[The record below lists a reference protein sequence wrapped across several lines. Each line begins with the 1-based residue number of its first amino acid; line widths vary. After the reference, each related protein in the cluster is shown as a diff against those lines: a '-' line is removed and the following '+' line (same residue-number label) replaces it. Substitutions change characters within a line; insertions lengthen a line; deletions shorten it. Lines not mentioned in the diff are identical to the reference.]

1 MAMTRR
7 EAFKNIAKGTLPV
20 LAAGC
25 VSVAVPQAAHASE
38 TVEVS
43 KDALGLL
50 YDATKCVGCK
60 ACMVGCAQANNL
72 EADPRDPNF
81 DGMHYGKGDLNY
93 YTKNVIK
100 LYKADDA
107 KEWSYFKQQCMHC
120 ADPACV
126 SACMFHGLTKDE
138 KTGVVSW
145 NGSKCVGCRY
155 CEVACPY
162 HVPTF
167 QWEGYNPKI
176 VKCELC
182 SEQIASGKQKQPG
195 CTSVC
200 PTQAVIYGKR
210 EDLLKE
216 AKSRIKANPGKYY
229 QDHVYGEEELGGT
242 QVLYLSAVPFEKLG
256 LPEGEKNS
264 IPHRLRFQ
272 HMIYKYLAVPA
283 VLYVTMAAMIRKNFT
298 HHVHHLKEDQKT
310 TGLRPQL

>member
-1 MAMTRR
+1 MSITRR

-25 VSVAVPQAAHASE
+25 VSVAMPQAAHAE
-38 TVEVS
+38 EVAEIS

-60 ACMVGCAQANNL
+60 ACMVGCAKANDL

-100 LYKADDA
+100 LYKNAEST
-107 KEWSYFKQQCMHC
+107 EWSYFKQQCMHC

-126 SACMFHGLTKDE
+126 AACMFHGLTKDE

-155 CEVACPY
+155 CEVACPF

-182 SEQIASGKQKQPG
+182 HEKIASGQLKQTG

-210 EDLLKE
+210 EDLLAE
-216 AKSRIKANPGKYY
+216 AKKRVKANPGKYY
-229 QDHVYGEEELGGT
+229 QDRVYGEEDGGGT
-242 QVLYLSAVPFEKLG
+242 QVLYLSAVSFEKLG
-256 LPEGEKNS
+256 LPELGKDS
-264 IPHRLRFQ
+264 IPSRLKWQ
-272 HMIYKYLAVPA
+272 HKLYKYLAMPA
-283 VLYVTMAAMIRKNFT
+283 IAYVTMAAFIRGNFKD
-298 HHVHHLKEDQKT
+298 HVHHLREEQET

>member
-1 MAMTRR
+1 MAITRR

-20 LAAGC
+20 LAVGC
-25 VSVAVPQAAHASE
+25 ASAVMPQVAHAEE

-60 ACMVGCAQANNL
+60 ACMVGCAKANNL
-72 EADPRDPNF
+72 EGDVRDPNY
-81 DGMHYGKGDLNY
+81 DGLHYGKGDLNY

-100 LYKADDA
+100 LYKSDDNS
-107 KEWSYFKQQCMHC
+107 EFSYFKQQCMHC

-155 CEVACPY
+155 CEVACPF

-167 QWEGYNPKI
+167 QWEGFNPKI

-182 SEQIASGKQKQPG
+182 HELTAKGGQPG

-200 PTQAVIYGKR
+200 PTGAVIYGKR
-210 EDLLKE
+210 EDLLQQ
-216 AKSRIKANPGKYY
+216 AKARIKSAPGKYY
-229 QDHVYGEEELGGT
+229 NDHVYGEKEGGGT
-242 QVLYLSAVPFEKLG
+242 QVLYLSHVEFSKLG
-256 LPEGEKNS
+256 LPVLSEDS
-264 IPHRLRFQ
+264 IPSRLKWQ

-283 VLYVTMAAMIRKNFT
+283 VLYATMAAFIRGNFKE
-298 HHVHHLKEDQKT
+298 HVHHLQEDQAK

>member
-1 MAMTRR
+1 MAITRR
-7 EAFKNIAKGTLPV
+7 EAFVNIAKGTLPV
-20 LAAGC
+20 LAVGC
-25 VSVAVPQAAHASE
+25 VSAVVPQEAHASE
-38 TVEVS
+38 LKEVS

-60 ACMVGCAQANNL
+60 ACMVGCAKANNL

-81 DGMHYGKGDLNY
+81 DGVHYGKGDLNY

-100 LYKADDA
+100 LYKDEAGS
-107 KEWSYFKQQCMHC
+107 EWSYFKQQCMHC

-155 CEVACPY
+155 CEVACPF

-182 SEQIASGKQKQPG
+182 HELTAKGGKPG

-200 PTQAVIYGKR
+200 PTGAVIYGKR
-210 EDLLKE
+210 DELLAE
-216 AKSRIKANPGKYY
+216 AKQRVKKAPGKYY
-229 QDHVYGEEELGGT
+229 QDRVYGEKEGGGT
-242 QVLYLSAVPFEKLG
+242 QVLYLSHVEFSKIG
-256 LPEGEKNS
+256 LPELTEDS
-264 IPHRLRFQ
+264 IPSRLKFQ
-272 HMIYKYLAVPA
+272 HMLYKYLALPA
-283 VLYVTMAAMIRKNFT
+283 VLYTAMAAIIRGNFKE
-298 HHVHHLKEDQKT
+298 HVHHLEHDQAE

>member
-20 LAAGC
+20 LAVGC
-25 VSVAVPQAAHASE
+25 ASAVMPQEAYAAE

-60 ACMVGCAQANNL
+60 ACMVGCANANSL
-72 EADPRDPNF
+72 EGDVRDPNY

-100 LYKADDA
+100 LYKSDD
-107 KEWSYFKQQCMHC
+107 KNEWSYFKQQCMHC

-138 KTGVVSW
+138 KTGVVAW

-155 CEVACPY
+155 CEVACPF

-167 QWEGYNPKI
+167 QWEGFNPKI

-182 SEQIASGKQKQPG
+182 NHLTAKGGQPG

-200 PTQAVIYGKR
+200 PTGAVIYGKR
-210 EDLLKE
+210 EALLAE
-216 AKSRIKANPGKYY
+216 AKQRIKSAPGKYY
-229 QDHVYGEEELGGT
+229 QDHVYGEKEGGGT
-242 QVLYLSAVPFEKLG
+242 QVLYLSHVEFSKLG
-256 LPEGEKNS
+256 LPELTEDS
-264 IPHRLRFQ
+264 IPSRLKWQ
-272 HMIYKYLAVPA
+272 HKLYKYLAVPA
-283 VLYVTMAAMIRKNFT
+283 VLYVTMAAVIRGNFKE
-298 HHVHHLKEDQKT
+298 HVHHLQEDQSK

>member
-1 MAMTRR
+1 MAITRR

-20 LAAGC
+20 LAVGC
-25 VSVAVPQAAHASE
+25 ASAVMPQVAHAEE

-60 ACMVGCAQANNL
+60 ACMVGCAKANNL
-72 EADPRDPNF
+72 EGDVRDPNY
-81 DGMHYGKGDLNY
+81 DGLHYGKGDLNY

-100 LYKADDA
+100 LYKSDDE
-107 KEWSYFKQQCMHC
+107 KEFSYFKQQCMHC

-126 SACMFHGLTKDE
+126 SACMFHGLTRDE

-155 CEVACPY
+155 CEVACPF

-167 QWEGYNPKI
+167 QWEGFNPKI

-182 SEQIASGKQKQPG
+182 HELTAKGGQPG

-200 PTQAVIYGKR
+200 PTGAVIYGKR
-210 EDLLKE
+210 EDLLE
-216 AKSRIKANPGKYY
+216 QAKARIKATPGKYY
-229 QDHVYGEEELGGT
+229 NDHVYGEKEGGGT
-242 QVLYLSAVPFEKLG
+242 QVLYLSHVEFSKLG
-256 LPEGEKNS
+256 LPVLTEDS
-264 IPHRLRFQ
+264 IPSRLKWQ

-283 VLYVTMAAMIRKNFT
+283 LLYATMATFIRGNFKE
-298 HHVHHLKEDQKT
+298 HVHHLQEDQAKS
-310 TGLRPQL
+310 GLRPQL

>member
-25 VSVAVPQAAHASE
+25 VSAVVPQEAYAAE

-60 ACMVGCAQANNL
+60 ACMVGCAKANNL
-72 EADPRDPNF
+72 EGDVRDPNY
-81 DGMHYGKGDLNY
+81 DGLHYGKGDLNY

-100 LYKADDA
+100 LYKS
-107 KEWSYFKQQCMHC
+107 ENSNEFSYFKQQCMHC

-155 CEVACPY
+155 CEVACPF

-182 SEQIASGKQKQPG
+182 YQQTAKGGQPG

-200 PTQAVIYGKR
+200 PTGAVIYGKR
-210 EDLLKE
+210 EDLLLQAKE
-216 AKSRIKANPGKYY
+216 RIKSAPGKYY
-229 QDHVYGEEELGGT
+229 KDHVYGEKEGGGT
-242 QVLYLSAVPFEKLG
+242 QVLYLSHVEFSKLG
-256 LPEGEKNS
+256 LPDLGEDS
-264 IPHRLRFQ
+264 IPSRLKWQ
-272 HMIYKYLAVPA
+272 HMLYKYLAVPA
-283 VLYVTMAAMIRKNFT
+283 VLYVALAAKIRGNFNE
-298 HHVHHLKEDQKT
+298 HVHHLQEDQSK